1 VRAAVAIR
9 IAIAIAGTFVL
20 AAALTFAVR
29 SSPVGPD
36 ASVSPTP
43 GRAVVAVPTTA
54 VPTAAIPPAD
64 IDADRAL
71 EHLRFFV
78 APAQGG
84 RYTASTGYDNAAK
97 YMADRFAEIGLEP
110 WGDGGTYFSRFR
122 TSLVDLAATP
132 VLSRTAPSAKTYT
145 HRADFT
151 ERVGGPFGSGTGEGP
166 LVFIGSG
173 ATTAG
178 SSDFDAVDVSGK
190 VAIVLTGGRPDPV
203 RDLITRGAVGAIYV
217 TSGTLLKFSYISRF
231 ESATLPA
238 VVVSTAVADELLAPS
253 GKRVVD
259 LAAAVTDQTRRLGSS
274 PPPPSPAFLLD
285 ERVRVSV
292 PLTPVREVV
301 ATNVVGLLRGND
313 ADGAKRAVL
322 VGGHLDGIGTD
333 PDGTVFQAAND
344 NASGP
349 AVTIEV
355 ARALAGRRG
364 ELRSSVIFVAWA
376 GEEQGENGS
385 EAFVTQFSALPGRR
399 ESLLGYVNLD
409 VVGCCGGTVSAST
422 ESDDM
427 VRRVERAAA
436 RVGVGFTRGGRGSSD
451 QESFAR
457 RNVPAT
463 LLNWSDIGVI
473 HSTAD
478 TIDKITTDRLRTI
491 GRIAALVA
499 LEIAAG
505 R

>member
-1 VRAAVAIR
+1 LR
-9 IAIAIAGTFVL
+9 IALALLGTFVIAATL
-20 AAALTFAVR
+20 AFTLR
-29 SSPVGPD
+29 PSPVPPVE
-36 ASVSPTP
+36 SLSPGP
-43 GRAVVAVPTTA
+43 GRAVIPVPTTA

-84 RYTASTGYDNAAK
+84 RYTASAGYDNAAK

-122 TSLVDLAATP
+122 MSLVDLAATP
-132 VLSRTAPSAKTYT
+132 VLSRTVPNAKTYT
-145 HRADFT
+145 HRVDFT
-151 ERVGGPFGSGTGEGP
+151 ERVGGPFGSGNGEGP

-173 ATTAG
+173 VTTAG
-178 SSDFDAVDVSGK
+178 ASDFEAVDVRGK
-190 VAIVLTGGRPDPV
+190 VAIVISAGRPDPI
-203 RDLITRGAVGAIYV
+203 RELAARGAVGAIYV
-217 TSGTLLKFSYISRF
+217 TSGGLLKFSYISRF
-231 ESATLPA
+231 ESATLPSI
-238 VVVSTAVADELLAPS
+238 VVTTAVADELLAPS

-259 LAAAVTDQTRRLGSS
+259 LAAAVQAQTQRLGSS
-274 PPPPSPAFLLD
+274 PPPASPAFELD

-292 PLTPVREVV
+292 PLTPVHEVV
-301 ATNVVGLLRGND
+301 ATNIVGLLRGTD
-313 ADGAKRAVL
+313 PDDAKRAVL

-333 PDGTVFQAAND
+333 PDGTIFQAAND

-355 ARALAGRRG
+355 ARALVARRA

-409 VVGCCGGTVSAST
+409 VVGCCGNTVSAST

-427 VRRVERAAA
+427 VRRVQRAAE
-436 RVGVGFTRGGRGSSD
+436 RIGVGFARGGRGSSD
-451 QESFAR
+451 QESFSR

-478 TIDKITTDRLRTI
+478 TIDKITVERLRTI

-499 LEIAAG
+499 LEMAAG